1 MLFAIV
7 EHGKSRK
14 QISSRQIQIQIQIQ
28 QQLNIFSSFR
38 CRGATCWQI
47 FISFHSIRLGAT
59 FSSSP

>member
-14 QISSRQIQIQIQIQ
+14 QISSRQIQIQIQ

-38 CRGATCWQI
+38 CSGATCWQI
-47 FISFHSIRLGAT
+47 FISFHSIR
-59 FSSSP
+59 